1 MQNKQVGSAC
11 IGRTFHCHCR
21 SKHDR
26 ALPVYQLVLL
36 VAGKDIGKD
45 DQHQEYQPQIKPDL
59 LQMNPLGEEEQDQ
72 TADKKDKTNNT
83 DLRPRIG
90 SPHVLNLVEPTVQE
104 EIAHRLDLVYRLLT
118 CQLQIETDIP
128 VSRIQQQSPL
138 VIQDGRGNL
147 VLLIIGIP

>member
-1 MQNKQVGSAC
+1 MQNRTDGGRAATLSRHRNRAMGAWMRHGPGGSA
-11 IGRTFHCHCR
+11 
-21 SKHDR
+21 
-26 ALPVYQLVLL
+26 
-36 VAGKDIGKD
+36 
-45 DQHQEYQPQIKPDL
+45 E
-59 LQMNPLGEEEQDQ
+59 
-72 TADKKDKTNNT
+72 KDKTNNT

>member
-1 MQNKQVGSAC
+1 
-11 IGRTFHCHCR
+11 
-21 SKHDR
+21 
-26 ALPVYQLVLL
+26 
-36 VAGKDIGKD
+36 
-45 DQHQEYQPQIKPDL
+45 
-59 LQMNPLGEEEQDQ
+59 MNPLGEEEQDQ

-128 VSRIQQQSPL
+128 RLPDPTAKPARNSGWPGQS
-138 VIQDGRGNL
+138 
-147 VLLIIGIP
+147 